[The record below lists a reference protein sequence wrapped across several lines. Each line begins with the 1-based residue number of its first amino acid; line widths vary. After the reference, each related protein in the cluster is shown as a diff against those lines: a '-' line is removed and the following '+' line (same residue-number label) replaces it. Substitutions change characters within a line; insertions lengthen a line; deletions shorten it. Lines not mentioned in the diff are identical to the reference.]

1 MSSNE
6 EIPKGINQ
14 QEERELLRVF
24 GHLSNYVPRSKVR
37 RALQPKKDR
46 KALIQAH
53 KANPD
58 GTKVFHETGDEKG
71 NQMTELEIDDEFE
84 KIK

>member
-1 MSSNE
+1 MADGRHE
-6 EIPKGINQ
+6 RGGTGARRRLGKAKKQKG
-14 QEERELLRVF
+14 
-24 GHLSNYVPRSKVR
+24 

>member
-1 MSSNE
+1 M
-6 EIPKGINQ
+6 
-14 QEERELLRVF
+14 
-24 GHLSNYVPRSKVR
+24 R

-58 GTKVFHETGDEKG
+58 GTKVFHETGDEKR
-71 NQMTELEIDDEFE
+71 NQMTELAIDDEFE